1 MALLKEVV
9 GDFDLVIISDY
20 CKGLLD
26 EKLTQSIIH
35 ICKSYGI
42 RVIIDVK
49 NTTIRKYK
57 GANILKPNLQELS
70 FLTKKPVKN
79 IEERILNQY
88 KGKNNEPE

>member
-1 MALLKEVV
+1 MQKLL
-9 GDFDLVIISDY
+9 FPLV
-20 CKGLLD
+20 
-26 EKLTQSIIH
+26 SIIH